1 MIVELTLDEADPHHP
16 AAKPRTGAEEEPE
29 GLLAGVLR
37 KVAAFFGGE
46 ANEGGGGGWRAAAA
60 PSFQRH
66 QKPARGKVNLTGAP
80 TFSETEATSAR
91 DELRK
96 LDRHLLA
103 HIDDTAAWRRRAAL
117 SAGLKAV
124 SSALVGAGTAAI
136 LDHDEGE
143 LLNTTMQFAETDP
156 RFRSLLTPNLTSL
169 KRGALLA
176 SIRNVHLDAEFHY
189 LLHLAFAWRFR
200 DADIFRQAI
209 DAMRTG
215 YAGSE
220 RTFHAFRDGQVISGT
235 RPEGANRIGLMTPA
249 DEPRIRMNVN
259 NFLLRMGCASIQPVA
274 LVRQQFRILLSAHLT
289 PELANKLVSP
299 IAVTPAPGSL
309 VARKKADLDHW
320 PHLPESERRTAA
332 TRRWFDTLTMEKI
345 REISLDDMFTGA
357 LYRPTFLFT
366 RADPEFAAELRSIS
380 WMTALPDTEFPPVS
394 DGKPLAEAIYRRYLA
409 RASDWSAYFRLA
421 LGRGATLH
429 HKARAQRLLLLM
441 VTRFGPQK
449 DFEPLI
455 EPLVID
461 LGRQSPWDLYNLTL
475 YCDIYRLS
483 LAFRRKVDEQRLF
496 NALLARLPEP
506 PHGWSDFR
514 DAAEHFIL
522 CLFLNGSQVRRFQLD
537 RMLER
542 TMRWLDQ
549 ALQVVQDETMVDEI
563 LTLLS
568 FLEVGTLA
576 DLVPENI
583 EQHQFQE
590 RRRTLWM
597 DHARRFATP
606 NGFQDW
612 LQQIDRSPHF
622 KPI

>member
-1 MIVELTLDEADPHHP
+1 MIVELTLDEAERKRLP
-16 AAKPRTGAEEEPE
+16 PRPGQPPEEEE
-29 GLLAGVLR
+29 GILAGWFR
-37 KVAAFFGGE
+37 KVAAFFEGDS
-46 ANEGGGGGWRAAAA
+46 AGGGSASGSFSTAA
-60 PSFQRH
+60 PVFQRH
-66 QKPARGKVNLTGAP
+66 QKPARGKVNLTGGP
-80 TFSETEATSAR
+80 PLSETEATSAR
-91 DELRK
+91 GELRK
-96 LDRHLLA
+96 LDKHLLA
-103 HIDDTAAWRRRAAL
+103 NIEDTAAWRRRAAL
-117 SAGLKAV
+117 SAGLKITT
-124 SSALVGAGTAAI
+124 SALVGAATAAI
-136 LDHDEGE
+136 LDRDEGE
-143 LLNTTMQFAETDP
+143 LLNTIMQFAETDP
-156 RFRSLLTPNLTSL
+156 RYRSLLTPNLTSL

-200 DADIFRQAI
+200 DADIFQQAI

-220 RTFHAFRDGQVISGT
+220 RTFHSFREGQVVTGARSE
-235 RPEGANRIGLMTPA
+235 RANRIGLMTPT

-259 NFLLRMGCASIQPVA
+259 NFLLRMGCASIQSVA
-274 LVRQQFRILLSAHLT
+274 IVRQQFRLLLAAHLT

-299 IAVTPAPGSL
+299 IAVEPAPDSL
-309 VARKKADLDHW
+309 ASRKKADLDSW
-320 PHLPESERRTAA
+320 PTLPEIERRTAA
-332 TRRWFDTLTMEKI
+332 TRRWFETITMEKI
-345 REISLDDMFTGA
+345 REISLDDMFTGS

-366 RADPEFAAELRSIS
+366 RADPELAAELQRVP
-380 WMTALPDTEFPPVS
+380 WMAELPESEFPAIS

-409 RASDWSAYFRLA
+409 RASDWSTYFQLA

-449 DFEPLI
+449 EFEPLI

-483 LAFRRKVDEQRLF
+483 LAFRRNVDEQRLF

-506 PHGWSDFR
+506 PHGWADFR

-549 ALQVVQDETMVDEI
+549 AVHVFRNETMVDEI

-597 DHARRFATP
+597 DHARQFASGT
-606 NGFQDW
+606 GFQDW
-612 LQQIDRSPHF
+612 LQQVARSPHF
-622 KPI
+622 KTT